1 MVNSLGNPIGVKG
14 LKINSLSVENAHLRE
29 LVQSGIDA
37 KRLLAKAGLEA
48 IESETA
54 LRLQRLMI
62 EELHHRSKNSLAVVM
77 ALTSQTLKSAG
88 SLLQAQ
94 VAIQHRLEHWPP
106 PMALQRMVNRQSGI

>member
-1 MVNSLGNPIGVKG
+1 M
-14 LKINSLSVENAHLRE
+14 ENAHLRE

-37 KRLLAKAGLEA
+37 QRLLAKAGLEA

-77 ALTSQTLKSAG
+77 ALTLQTLKSAG

-94 VAIQHRLEHWPP
+94 VAIQHRLEYWPP
-106 PMALQRMVNRQSGI
+106 PMALQRMEIAKASSEKSGPAVMAGLF